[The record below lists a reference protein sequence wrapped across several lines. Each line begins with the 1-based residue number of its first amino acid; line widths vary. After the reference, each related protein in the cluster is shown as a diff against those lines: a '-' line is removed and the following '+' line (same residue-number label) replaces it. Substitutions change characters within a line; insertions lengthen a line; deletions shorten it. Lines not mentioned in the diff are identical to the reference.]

1 MAKRKADE
9 LEDFTGKLEQQHT
22 QCSKE
27 QITEGS
33 ILLKRLLLE
42 WKDKVDGGSM
52 SSEEMREELMKLI
65 SGPYKE
71 SFENDPFF
79 QAVKAL

>member
-9 LEDFTGKLEQQHT
+9 LEDFTGKLEQRHT
-22 QCSKE
+22 QCTKE

-33 ILLKRLLLE
+33 ILLKKLLLE
-42 WKDKVDGGSM
+42 WKDKVENGSM
-52 SSEEMREELMKLI
+52 SPEEMRAELIKLVE
-65 SGPYKE
+65 GPYKQA
-71 SFENDPFF
+71 FENDPFF